1 MLCNNITGVCSCKPH
16 VIGDTCDTCE
26 PGYYLAE
33 PDTCSPC
40 NCDLGGALSNVCDI
54 YTGECTCR
62 TGVTGLTCSE
72 PAENRF
78 FPYIDHFLFEAEE
91 SLGVTNFS
99 YRTQSSLD
107 LFTGS
112 GYALINND
120 VDIINFGSFTPPIS
134 GEYDI
139 VIRYNLKNTFV
150 WEEAELRV
158 TVGNEEGDGTP
169 ATCVEYSNEEI
180 IYSDWTMGV
189 GQAVFNTICLRGG
202 RSYSLVLN
210 GFIPGSDTAELEIDS
225 MVILLK
231 EPEGLS
237 TFVNPIIQ
245 SQYSQCITNF
255 RALATR
261 DNSLNGCRDV
271 SFSVFTELY
280 NGTLGMSLYVYVCM
294 YVYIYIYIYIY
305 ICMSVCI
312 YYVYV
317 CMYVRRY
324 MCVYTTCMHMYGCIH
339 THIIMYLQ
347 IYGSMYMY

>member
-1 MLCNNITGVCSCKPH
+1 M
-16 VIGDTCDTCE
+16 
-26 PGYYLAE
+26 
-33 PDTCSPC
+33 
-40 NCDLGGALSNVCDI
+40 
-54 YTGECTCR
+54 
-62 TGVTGLTCSE
+62 
-72 PAENRF
+72 
-78 FPYIDHFLFEAEE
+78 
-91 SLGVTNFS
+91 
-99 YRTQSSLD
+99 
-107 LFTGS
+107 FTGS
-112 GYALINND
+112 GYALINNY

-169 ATCVEYSNEEI
+169 STCVEYSNEEI

-237 TFVNPIIQ
+237 TLVNPIIQ

-280 NGTLGMSLYVYVCM
+280 NGTLGMSLYVYVHMYVCM
-294 YVYIYIYIYIY
+294 YVYIIYTVYIYIY
-305 ICMSVCI
+305 VCI
-312 YYVYV
+312 SVFNKLIWVTIGPKSFLFGTAQLSLWASGAANYDYIVTNSINSLV
-317 CMYVRRY
+317 IGSR
-324 MCVYTTCMHMYGCIH
+324 CIPNGAH
-339 THIIMYLQ
+339 TYHF
-347 IYGSMYMY
+347 